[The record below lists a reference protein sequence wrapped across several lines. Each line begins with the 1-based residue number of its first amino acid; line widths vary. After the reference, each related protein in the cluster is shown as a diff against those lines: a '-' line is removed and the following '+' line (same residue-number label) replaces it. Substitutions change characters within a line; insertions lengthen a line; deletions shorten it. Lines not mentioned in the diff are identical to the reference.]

1 MNIERVYL
9 STSIWLYYNL
19 DTQLAYYFNS
29 KLFSFIILIIY
40 VSQYFLLMH
49 IIVICNLRMMIVL
62 YNGVQRITIPFD
74 I

>member
-9 STSIWLYYNL
+9 STSNWLYYNL

-29 KLFSFIILIIY
+29 KLFSFIILTIY

>member
-29 KLFSFIILIIY
+29 KLFSFIILTIY